1 MLCLQV
7 LKAKFKREQE
17 KICSSRALTSGRPC
31 IKAEFKQEQKKGYVL
46 FAVLKRCLNE
56 NKKGYVLF
64 VRCIAEDRV
73 SV

>member
-17 KICSSRALTSGRPC
+17 KICSSRATSGRPC
-31 IKAEFKQEQKKGYVL
+31 IEAEFKQEQKKGYVL
-46 FAVLKRCLNE
+46 FAVLKQCLNE
-56 NKKGYVLF
+56 NKKRYVLF
-64 VRCIAEDRV
+64 VRCFAEDRV

>member
-31 IKAEFKQEQKKGYVL
+31 IKAEFKQEQKKKDL
-46 FAVLKRCLNE
+46 FFSL
-56 NKKGYVLF
+56 
-64 VRCIAEDRV
+64 
-73 SV
+73 S